1 MKDETK
7 QWLNY
12 ANENLESSK
21 ILLENFLFNPSLQ
34 NAQQSI
40 EKNLIIK
47 LL

>member
-12 ANENLESSK
+12 ASENFESSK
-21 ILLENFLFNPSLQ
+21 ILLNSHLYNPSLQ

-40 EKNLIIK
+40 EKYIITN
-47 LL
+47 